1 MYKEVVR
8 LKIKTKNKTTMI
20 FFIVI
25 VVFCMVGFVWQ
36 RYFWFDLQYDG
47 YITQCC
53 NEQKVSKSLVYAIVK
68 AESNFNTKA
77 LSNKGAVGLMQLMP
91 DTALFVAQKQNI
103 TNFDLTN
110 PKDNLLLGICYI
122 AYLQQKF
129 NSQKDVVCAYNA
141 GENNVKQW
149 LQNGQ
154 EIQFNET
161 KNYLKKVERNIKI
174 FNALIK

>member
-36 RYFWFDLQYDG
+36 RYFWFDLQYDQ

-68 AESNFNTKA
+68 AESNFDTKA

-91 DTALFVAQKQNI
+91 DTALFVAQKQKV

-129 NSQKDVVCAYNA
+129 DSQKDVVCAYNA
-141 GENNVKQW
+141 GENKVKQW
-149 LQNGQ
+149 KEKGQ
-154 EIQFNET
+154 DIPFKET

-174 FNALIK
+174 FNALYK

>member
-8 LKIKTKNKTTMI
+8 LKIKTKSKTTMI

-25 VVFCMVGFVWQ
+25 VVFCIVGFVWQ
-36 RYFWFDLQYDG
+36 RYFWFDLQYDE

-53 NEQKVSKSLVYAIVK
+53 NQYNVSKDLVYGIVK
-68 AESNFNTKA
+68 AESNFDKNA

-91 DTALFVAQKQNI
+91 DTAVFVAQKQNI
-103 TNFDLTN
+103 TNFNLTD
-110 PKDNLLLGICYI
+110 PKDNIQLGICYV

-149 LQNGQ
+149 KEKGQ
-154 EIQFNET
+154 DIPFKET
-161 KNYLKKVERNIKI
+161 KTYLKKVQRNIKI
-174 FNALIK
+174 FNALYK

>member
-1 MYKEVVR
+1 
-8 LKIKTKNKTTMI
+8 MI

-68 AESNFNTKA
+68 AESNFDTKA

-91 DTALFVAQKQNI
+91 DTALFVAQTQNI

-110 PKDNLLLGICYI
+110 PKDNLMLGICYI

-129 NSQKDVVCAYNA
+129 DRQKDVVCAYNA
-141 GENNVKQW
+141 GEGNVQNW
-149 LQNGQ
+149 L
-154 EIQFNET
+154 NEKALSSDGKSLDKIPFKET
-161 KNYLKKVERNIKI
+161 ENYLKKVLRFKKI
-174 FNALIK
+174 YEVLYGCR

>member
-1 MYKEVVR
+1 
-8 LKIKTKNKTTMI
+8 MI

-36 RYFWFDLQYDG
+36 RYFWFDLQYDQ

-68 AESNFNTKA
+68 AESNFDTKA

-91 DTALFVAQKQNI
+91 DTALFVAQKQKV

-129 NSQKDVVCAYNA
+129 DSQKDVVCAYNA
-141 GENNVKQW
+141 GENKVKQW
-149 LQNGQ
+149 KEKGQ
-154 EIQFNET
+154 DIPFKET

-174 FNALIK
+174 FNALYK

>member
-1 MYKEVVR
+1 M
-8 LKIKTKNKTTMI
+8 KIKTKNKTTMI

-36 RYFWFDLQYDG
+36 RYFWFDLQYDQ

-68 AESNFNTKA
+68 AESNFDTKA

-91 DTALFVAQKQNI
+91 DTALFVAQKQKV

-129 NSQKDVVCAYNA
+129 DSQKDVVCAYNA
-141 GENNVKQW
+141 GENKVKQW
-149 LQNGQ
+149 KEKGQ
-154 EIQFNET
+154 DIPFKET

-174 FNALIK
+174 FNALYK

>member
-1 MYKEVVR
+1 
-8 LKIKTKNKTTMI
+8 MI

-36 RYFWFDLQYDG
+36 RYFWFDLQYDQ

-68 AESNFNTKA
+68 AESNFDTKA

-91 DTALFVAQKQNI
+91 DTALFVAQTQNI

-110 PKDNLLLGICYI
+110 PKDNLMLGICYI

-129 NSQKDVVCAYNA
+129 DRQKDVVCAYNA

-149 LQNGQ
+149 KEKGQ
-154 EIQFNET
+154 DIPFKET

-174 FNALIK
+174 FNALYK

>member
-1 MYKEVVR
+1 
-8 LKIKTKNKTTMI
+8 MI

-25 VVFCMVGFVWQ
+25 VVFFMVGVVWQ
-36 RYFWFDLQYDG
+36 RYFWFDLQYDQ

-68 AESNFNTKA
+68 SESNFDAKA

-91 DTALFVAQKQNI
+91 DTALFVAQKQNL

-110 PKDNLLLGICYI
+110 PKENLMLGICYI

-129 NSQKDVVCAYNA
+129 DSQKDVVCAYNA

-149 LQNGQ
+149 LQNGE
-154 EIQFNET
+154 EIPFNET

-174 FNALIK
+174 FNALYK

>member
-1 MYKEVVR
+1 M
-8 LKIKTKNKTTMI
+8 
-20 FFIVI
+20 
-25 VVFCMVGFVWQ
+25 VFCIVGFAWQ
-36 RYFWFDLQYDG
+36 KFFWFDLQHDE

-53 NEQKVSKSLVYAIVK
+53 NEQNVSKSLVYAIVK
-68 AESNFNTKA
+68 AESNFDPKA

-110 PKDNLLLGICYI
+110 PKDNLMLGICYI

-129 NSQKDVVCAYNA
+129 DSQKDVVCAYNA

-154 EIQFNET
+154 EIPFKET

-174 FNALIK
+174 FNAVYK

>member
-1 MYKEVVR
+1 

>member
-1 MYKEVVR
+1 M
-8 LKIKTKNKTTMI
+8 KIKTKNKTTMI

-36 RYFWFDLQYDG
+36 KFFWFDLQYDG

-68 AESNFNTKA
+68 AESNFDTKA
-77 LSNKGAVGLMQLMP
+77 LSNKGAVGLMQIMP
-91 DTALFVAQKQNI
+91 DTALFVAQKQKV

-129 NSQKDVVCAYNA
+129 DSQKDVVCAYNA
-141 GENNVKQW
+141 GENKVKQW
-149 LQNGQ
+149 KEKGQ
-154 EIQFNET
+154 DIPFKET

-174 FNALIK
+174 FNTLYK